1 MNFQEPWS
9 AAVNADRF
17 SASSDSRTQKVK
29 DSLKLLKDTSDP
41 WSQLALLTGDEESQ
55 VGRFKE
61 LLRQVEGQVND
72 TSKTSVPLLV
82 YSIVF
87 NHPEYIELLHETKKL
102 DVNVADGLTSYSPL
116 MWCFHLQQQ
125 ECCIE
130 LLNYQDELQWEY
142 RNSSGATALDLLV
155 PGSEM
160 YEFAEHHRLLDMKHS
175 PKGKDPF
182 GSSDDL
188 YKAPVR
194 VDELDRSMDDKI
206 RLQTVGLAVADE
218 AGISASLYQPP
229 DTGRPDTREAAAV
242 LFDYERLLPGQ
253 FIEFADFDI
262 IQILDVLVELPHRRP
277 HDTVCPAALIFQC
290 LRYARRISQ
299 RSELVENTFHLS
311 ITRILS
317 SQQANLGGVVTGHH
331 GDIVSL
337 SYWLSC
343 LAFLYYFLYRD
354 ETFFRAHPLL
364 LQELINAMQSLMMEL
379 CSSVHSRVEKLLV
392 PAILSHTTII
402 DVKQTLYKKDW
413 NFFKKKRQSH
423 KKGQDSY
430 DEILSM
436 LYPPSVEE
444 QMKPSPIKIVQIF
457 GALAYVLESHQVH
470 PLLSMQCLSTSIEW
484 FSTSIFNI
492 MISSKKYLSRAQ
504 AMQIRLNLSTIED
517 WVKNHDM
524 TVPKS
529 KMVDTFIWE
538 RFPYTLIKPISEINL
553 KQRTLRNITMYA
565 PVKNDKGI
573 IMDTTN
579 TLFYYQ
585 SFSHIAQIHLEP
597 VHQLLQ
603 WLQVASSI
611 ADEASLSNAM
621 NLLNALNPAQ
631 LLKVIEKYRYEVDEK
646 RFDSNLKKSLAN
658 MAKNESCSILF
669 PEKTQPLVILPM
681 MSELTELYVTVPD
694 AYRFVPLLPEDV
706 REDIEMIHERNARDR
721 SLEVQQTKQ
730 DPSVTDDETE
740 EDDSRS
746 ISHRKS
752 TTYEASENGNIFGM
766 INAPSTAI
774 QRGEW
779 QESSTIE
786 ENPW

>member
-9 AAVNADRF
+9 AATNADGF
-17 SASSDSRTQKVK
+17 SLNSDSRTQKVK
-29 DSLKLLKDTSDP
+29 ESLKLLKDTSDP
-41 WSQLALLTGDEESQ
+41 WSALALLISEEESQ
-55 VGRFKE
+55 VGRFKQ
-61 LLRQVEGQVND
+61 LLQQVAGQVND
-72 TSKTSVPLLV
+72 ISRTSVPLLV
-82 YSIVF
+82 YAIVF
-87 NHPEYIELLHETKKL
+87 NHPEYIELLHETRDL
-102 DVNVADGLTSYSPL
+102 DVNIADGLTSYSPL

-125 ECCIE
+125 ECCVE
-130 LLNYQDELQWEY
+130 LLNYQDELQFDY
-142 RNSSGATALDLLV
+142 RNSSSATALDLLV
-155 PGSEM
+155 PGTEM
-160 YEFAEHHRLLDMKHS
+160 YEFAEHHGLLELKHS
-175 PKGKDPF
+175 PKVEDIF
-182 GSSDDL
+182 GSSGDL

-194 VDELDRSMDDKI
+194 LDELDRTMNDKI

-229 DTGRPDTREAAAV
+229 DTGRPTTQEAATI

-262 IQILDVLVELPHRRP
+262 IQILDTLVDLPQRRP

-290 LRYARRISQ
+290 LRYARRKSQ
-299 RSELVENTFHLS
+299 RSELVESTFHLS

-317 SQQANLGGVVTGHH
+317 SQQANLGGVVTGNNC
-331 GDIVSL
+331 DIVSL

-354 ETFFRAHPLL
+354 ETFFRTHPLL

-423 KKGQDSY
+423 KKGPDSY
-430 DEILSM
+430 DEILRM
-436 LYPPSVEE
+436 LYPPSIEE
-444 QMKPSPIKIVQIF
+444 QMKPAPIKIVQIF

-492 MISSKKYLSRAQ
+492 MVSSKKYLSRAQ

-538 RFPYTLIKPISEINL
+538 RFPYTLLKPISEINL

-565 PVKNDKGI
+565 PVKKEEELV
-573 IMDTTN
+573 MDPTN

-585 SFSHIAQIHLEP
+585 SFSRIAQIHLEP

-611 ADEASLSNAM
+611 DDEASLSNAM

-631 LLKVIEKYRYEVDEK
+631 LLKVVEKYRYEVDEK
-646 RFDSNLKKSLAN
+646 RFDSNLKKQLAN
-658 MAKNESCSILF
+658 MAKNESCSVLF

-694 AYRFVPLLPEDV
+694 AYRFVPLLPDDV
-706 REDIEMIHERNARDR
+706 REDIEILHERNVRDR

-730 DPSVTDDETE
+730 EPSITDDENE
-740 EDDSRS
+740 EDDTSS
-746 ISHRKS
+746 NDHRKS
-752 TTYEASENGNIFGM
+752 TTYEPSENGNIFGT
-766 INAPSTAI
+766 INAPGNAI
-774 QRGEW
+774 QRGDW